1 MKNTNLKVISIIIII
16 IGILLIYKG
25 YTIQKNIA
33 LNNSNIL
40 SNKILLDNKIT
51 TNKAGLYRNKATY
64 YFKGEVYNNYVK
76 IFNRLY
82 RIISITD
89 KKVKIVSNVNEAV
102 FYYGKSKDYKTSNI
116 NEWLNKTETPNSG
129 IYYNTIP
136 NVEKILVKTSYN
148 INNYHDKLTPIS
160 TENAYFTILNI
171 EDYLQAGSSKS
182 YLNNGTASYILGYD
196 DNTILEKTTTG
207 NIKKINKT
215 ETSGIR
221 VIMTL
226 KKNMKVIKGNGTINN
241 PYVISQKNNTNYINK
256 YIQLGDDL
264 YKVVEEQENILKLRK
279 KKPLPEKK
287 NFSNKLSGFNPLNKN
302 NIAYYLNNTY
312 YKSLSYKKLLKECTF
327 YTSPIKTESNYADI
341 YKSKISTK
349 IGLLNMYDL
358 NITDFLTDYYLVNT
372 SSNDLETAYI
382 YDKFGTIKEEKI
394 TTLNKII
401 PVICIDKNSIK
412 KGTGTQKN
420 PYIIE

>member
-51 TNKAGLYRNKATY
+51 TNKAGLYKDKDTY

-129 IYYNTIP
+129 IYHNTIP

-221 VIMTL
+221 VVMTL

-327 YTSPIKTESNYADI
+327 YTSPIKTESNYTDI